1 MRIRLGQSGSVS
13 RLDFR
18 LGPLSFRHCGGMA
31 GAPPGNI
38 GQADLEGNHSYKF
51 IYSRVFAADP
61 DGRNLLILL
70 VGAVRFELTTPC
82 AQGRCATR
90 LRYAPTFSAPTILS
104 ASSLDPTGPYPL
116 NL

>member
-1 MRIRLGQSGSVS
+1 MRISAYTCLGQSGSVS

-31 GAPPGNI
+31 GGPPGNI
-38 GQADLEGNHSYKF
+38 GEADLWGKHSYKF

-104 ASSLDPTGPYPL
+104 ASSL
-116 NL
+116 